1 MRHRPA
7 QALVF
12 YTSGAVLVLEILAGR
27 LMAPYVGVSLET
39 FTGIIG
45 VILAGIAIGSAV
57 GGKLADRFDPRA
69 LLPPTVILGG
79 ALSMLSIPI
88 VAALGPG
95 VRGGGAM
102 AIVFLTTF
110 GFVAPATVLSAVSPM
125 VAKLRV
131 TDLDSSGEVIGN
143 LSAAG
148 TFGALAGTF
157 TTGFVL
163 VAAAPTRPIVLAVSL
178 SLVLVGL
185 WLAVAFRLGRGNEF
199 VRGTTI
205 AAVLAF
211 VASVF
216 IGSPCDVESAY
227 ACISIVDGTD
237 PERPGERF
245 LILDNA
251 RHAVTDIDDPLHLG
265 FRYTR
270 LFGDAFELLPEGPVD
285 ALHVGGGGF
294 TAARYLAADRPGS
307 TSLVL
312 EIDGEL
318 VGVAE
323 EHLGLVQSDDLRV
336 EIGDAR
342 LAMPDLA
349 DDAYD
354 LIIGDAY
361 GGLTVPWHL
370 TTTEFIAEIDR
381 TLRPDGLYVMNMI
394 DGGENRFARAQAV
407 TLLEHFE
414 HLVVIEP
421 PNGIGSQPRNQL
433 FIASDA
439 PIATPVVDPE
449 DGRVVTDLD
458 TFIGEAEVLRDDFAP
473 VDQIRAAT

>member
-12 YTSGAVLVLEILAGR
+12 STSGAVLVLEILAGR

-45 VILAGIAIGSAV
+45 VILAGIAIGSAA
-57 GGKLADRFDPRA
+57 GGKLADRVDPRR
-69 LLPPTVILGG
+69 LLPPTIVVGG

-95 VRGGGAM
+95 VRGGGNM
-102 AIVFLTTF
+102 AIIVLTTF

-131 TDLDSSGEVIGN
+131 TDLASSGEVIGN

-157 TTGFVL
+157 VTGFVL
-163 VAAAPTRPIVLAVSL
+163 VAAAPTRPIVIAVSV
-178 SLVLVGL
+178 SLVLLGL
-185 WLAVAFRLGRGNEF
+185 MLGWRFRGRTDGTALRASLVFALLAVP
-199 VRGTTI
+199 
-205 AAVLAF
+205 
-211 VASVF
+211 ASVF
-216 IGSPCDVESAY
+216 ISSPCDVESAY
-227 ACISIVDGTD
+227 ACIRIEAGE
-237 PERPGERF
+237 ERAGERF

-251 RHAVTDIDDPLHLG
+251 RHAVTDLDDPTYLG

-270 LFGDAFELLPEGPVD
+270 LFGDAFEVLADGPVD

-323 EHLGLVQSDDLRV
+323 DHLGLVQSDDLQV
-336 EIGDAR
+336 VIGDAR
-342 LAMPDLA
+342 LAMPDLP

-354 LIIGDAY
+354 VIVGDAY

-370 TTTEFIAEIDR
+370 TTTEFVAELDR
-381 TLRPDGLYVMNMI
+381 TLRADGLYVMNVI
-394 DGGENRFARAQAV
+394 DGGDNRFARAQAV
-407 TLLEHFE
+407 TLLEHFD

-421 PNGIGSQPRNQL
+421 PDGIGPTARNQL
-433 FIASDA
+433 FVASDA
-439 PIATPVVDPE
+439 PIPPMIVDPE
-449 DGRVVTDLD
+449 DGRIVTDLD
-458 TFIGEAEVLRDDFAP
+458 AYIGEAAVLTDDFAP
-473 VDQIRAAT
+473 VDQIRR